1 MKKHYYKNEAQENLK
16 MGLITSALIACMG
29 ALLIVLMEITNG
41 ETAIIKPDLEGEYF
55 MLPFVAIGTIIFLI
69 LRIRMRRKLYNKVES
84 ALDD

>member
-29 ALLIVLMEITNG
+29 ALFIVLMEIIDG
-41 ETAIIKPDLEGEYF
+41 ESAIIKHYLGREYF

-69 LRIRMRRKLYNKVES
+69 LRIRMRKKLYNQVES